1 MFRSK
6 QQNQP
11 TKLRSIHHVRVRE
24 PASRR
29 THRSEGAS
37 LQEDGGWRSGG
48 HLIFY
53 QVFLPGPTRGSVGPV
68 VRGCSPE
75 QEEQPAGLD
84 LGCRRCQ
91 RRDRHGEGVGFSSQ
105 GFGCVRSPP
114 HPCLPLWA
122 SATPPASPPT
132 PVSCKPEEEELAAPE
147 TVQPTSSSPGL
158 QTEHQGLMSFQNSR
172 APRAPPHQGAPA
184 AQPGVGGLKAE
195 DLARTGGFLVP
206 FLEEALGLAQG
217 REGQPHRCSWNRGT
231 ELAGAWLHGEV
242 GVTVLWVWTARPS
255 RESKGVGEGLGG
267 LWPSPLL
274 PDQVPGWPQTVGSRE
289 EPLARQGELESGK
302 QQKRTKDVGSQHGS
316 TVS

>member
-1 MFRSK
+1 MKASAVSFLDHEGQKQNKKITHKKNHKTKNKIKKKKMFRSK

-91 RRDRHGEGVGFSSQ
+91 RRDGRGEGVGFSSQ

-114 HPCLPLWA
+114 P
-122 SATPPASPPT
+122 
-132 PVSCKPEEEELAAPE
+132 PVS
-147 TVQPTSSSPGL
+147 S
-158 QTEHQGLMSFQNSR
+158 
-172 APRAPPHQGAPA
+172 
-184 AQPGVGGLKAE
+184 
-195 DLARTGGFLVP
+195 
-206 FLEEALGLAQG
+206 ALGLSY
-217 REGQPHRCSWNRGT
+217 PSC
-231 ELAGAWLHGEV
+231 LAAN
-242 GVTVLWVWTARPS
+242 TRVL
-255 RESKGVGEGLGG
+255 
-267 LWPSPLL
+267 
-274 PDQVPGWPQTVGSRE
+274 QT
-289 EPLARQGELESGK
+289 
-302 QQKRTKDVGSQHGS
+302 
-316 TVS
+316 